1 MQASIFLNGKLPS
14 RKIIMKLLDAD
25 SLIIGAD
32 GGGNLLYRMKI
43 LPGLVIGD
51 MDSISQDSVAYFRE
65 SGVKIIHL
73 KEQETTDFEKCL
85 KYCKTKG
92 VNKVLVFGATSMR
105 PDHTLNN
112 FSVMKRYKGGM
123 AISLITEEYEIFFAV
138 KHLEFSYPPGE
149 IFSMLGMPV
158 ARSVT
163 TKGLKYRLN
172 NEDLV
177 FGEKEGSLNK
187 SVTNKVTV
195 NHKGG
200 DLLVFRKHFLN

>member
-14 RKIIMKLLDAD
+14 RKIIKKLLDAD
-25 SLIIGAD
+25 SHIIGAD

-51 MDSISQDSVAYFRE
+51 MDSITQDTIAFFRK
-65 SGVKIIHL
+65 SGVKILHL

-85 KYCKTKG
+85 MYCSRKG
-92 VNKVLVFGATSMR
+92 VNKVIVFGATSMR

-112 FSVMKRYKGGM
+112 FSVMKRYKCEM
-123 AISLITEEYEIFFAV
+123 AISLITEEYEIFFAE
-138 KHLEFSYPPGE
+138 KHLEFNYPPGE
-149 IFSMLGMPV
+149 NFSMLGMPV
-158 ARSVT
+158 AKSVT
-163 TKGLKYRLN
+163 TKGLQYRLN
-172 NEDLV
+172 SEDLV

-187 SVTNKVTV
+187 SATNNVTV

>member
-14 RKIIMKLLDAD
+14 RKVIKKLLEAD

-32 GGGNLLYRMKI
+32 GGGNLLHKMNI
-43 LPGLVIGD
+43 IPGAVIGD
-51 MDSISQDSVAYFRE
+51 MDSISTDSIAFFRK
-65 SGVKIIHL
+65 SGVKVLHL
-73 KEQETTDFEKCL
+73 REQETTDFEKCL
-85 KYCKTKG
+85 MFCCKKG
-92 VNKVLVFGATSMR
+92 VNKALVFGATSMR

-112 FSVMKRYKGGM
+112 FSVMKRYKSGM
-123 AISLITEEYEIFFAV
+123 AISLITEEYEIFFAE
-138 KHLEFSYPPGE
+138 KHLEFSYPNGE
-149 IFSMLGMPV
+149 NFSMLGMPV

-163 TKGLKYRLN
+163 TSGLQYRLK
-172 NEDLV
+172 NEDLI

-187 SVTNKVTV
+187 SVSDTVIV